1 MNPTQ
6 SHNYADQKAPIMSA
20 KAWLLLAAQAVQRF
34 FQRKAIK
41 MSIRWTAFLGIATYL
56 FFKLSSIGWSNIIE
70 ALPTSPGFYVLSLAF
85 VCLPIMAER
94 LAFKMAAN
102 TISMPPLKIFIKKHI
117 INKAVMNYTGEG
129 YFLHHVSRLKGMNLG
144 SAAIIIKNLALVRT
158 FAANFW
164 ILLLI
169 LGAIMF
175 GNSDLLHKITQTS
188 PLLTALIIAISVGTC
203 IGSIIFFGKLT
214 RLKLSVAGKIAFIYV
229 IRSAL
234 AAGILILQWNM
245 ILPGTPLAVW
255 ALFLIVFFIAKKS
268 PIGGDLVF
276 VSAALTLPGLNGG
289 SAEIAAMLLT
299 IAISLQII
307 YSLGLLFTY
316 DYSWLKPRWALKT
329 ATSGVQ

>member
-20 KAWLLLAAQAVQRF
+20 KAWLFLAVKAVQPF

-56 FFKLSSIGWSNIIE
+56 FFKLSSIGWLNIIE
-70 ALPTSPGFYVLSLAF
+70 ALPTSPEFYLLSLAF

-169 LGAIMF
+169 LSVVIF
-175 GNSDLLHKITQTS
+175 GNSDTLHAITPVAPFVTN
-188 PLLTALIIAISVGTC
+188 LVIAIAVGVC
-203 IGSIIFFGKLT
+203 IGGLIFFRKLT
-214 RLKLSVAGKIAFIYV
+214 RLKLGIAGKIATIYV
-229 IRSAL
+229 IRSIL

-245 ILPGTPLAVW
+245 VLPGTPLGVW
-255 ALFLIVFFIAKKS
+255 VLFLTVFFIAKKS

-276 VSAALTLPGLNGG
+276 VGVALTLPGLNGDG
-289 SAEIAAMLLT
+289 ASIAAMLLT
-299 IAISLQII
+299 IAVSLQII

-316 DYSWLKPRWALKT
+316 DYSWLKPRRPFKT